1 LKVASTFRTTTFPGP
16 NASLGISRPLPLYGS
31 LCVNRSMRALETF
44 ELDTSKF
51 TTVKR
56 TRMTIAIVMIDPEDF
71 RSIDVQAFR

>member
-1 LKVASTFRTTTFPGP
+1 
-16 NASLGISRPLPLYGS
+16 
-31 LCVNRSMRALETF
+31 MRALETF